1 MTCGIRFLA
10 RLSSLVVGA
19 ALVLCASPAPLVA
32 QGQATTG
39 IIRGV
44 VTDPNGAPVANASV
58 ILHEAHTNFTRT
70 LTTDAGGNFTGTLLP
85 LGTYDVTARSVGFAE
100 VKRTGISLGVGET
113 VALRLPLAAVTLA
126 AVTVEA
132 TQPVVNV
139 TQSAAATPLSA
150 EAVTGLPNNGRNF
163 INLTLLTPNV
173 AIVQGPDGDELT
185 VAGQRGIHNNVSVDG
200 ADFNNSFFGEQRG
213 GQRPAFTFNLDA
225 VQELVVVA
233 GGANAEFGRSS
244 GGFVNVIT
252 KSGTNETR
260 GSLHYFGKFDAVS
273 GTPEHTSPSGQVQK
287 FNPDFSQNQFGFTL
301 GGPLKRDKV
310 FYFLAY
316 DQQIYDDVKQKSRP
330 PSPQLDSLKTFLAGR
345 YPELANE
352 FGPISRTNNARAAL
366 AKFDFRLSE
375 RHNLSLKYN
384 YTWAEQKNGTF
395 DVDTWGASANG
406 LEQSHSHAVNG
417 SLVSFLSS
425 RTSNELRFQFSR
437 EDRPRPYDG
446 PNNHLGDTVGVSSI
460 FGSGVPFHDT
470 DVDPLHSLRFGLPFF
485 LPIRD
490 DHDTRVQLLDNV
502 SISRGNHLIKFGGE
516 WNRTS
521 TTQVF
526 VGFAGGRMAFT
537 SVHGF
542 ENFVN
547 QGSHYIECSDNTS
560 GVYPLFNCSGGAT
573 ITGPVILYLQQSG
586 VGSNTV
592 EQAGTQT
599 ITQNELAVFLQD
611 TWKPSAKLTLNYGLR
626 WEAQIEPDPITPPSQ
641 VYFAPWIDSTVVGP
655 KGRVTFPSD
664 GTIPSD
670 KKMWQPRL
678 GLAWDP
684 NANGQQV
691 FRFNAG
697 LFYARIPGLNLASV
711 RSTNGSLGQTLFG
724 SSGTVG
730 FLPPPAFDSLLP
742 LSTGTPFQPTVYVV
756 DRNFQNPRTFNVTV
770 GYERQIAN
778 DLAAS
783 ISYTHARTD
792 HLTRFINR
800 NDPRFFNDTIGPFQ
814 SGPRAIGT
822 LFSVESSA
830 KSRYNG
836 VTIGLKRVLDP
847 NFQFDINY
855 TLSFD
860 KSDDDNE
867 RDPFTFRYAQVDSL
881 DKEYNWSDRDQ
892 RHRLNGW
899 FLAKVAGFFVNN
911 RVSYYSAQPA
921 SEKCGVGN
929 VGNGQRASSPQDRIC
944 RDGAAPDSGR
954 ILLRNT
960 IRKDNAYF
968 SWDIRISRPFPAG
981 ARGQLEAII
990 EIFNVTNA
998 DNFRDPASGTTYKNF
1013 DGTIRSGLGD
1023 PRQLQAGV
1031 RWVF

>member
-1 MTCGIRFLA
+1 MTCGTLV

-19 ALVLCASPAPLVA
+19 ALVLVGSPAPLSA

-44 VTDPNGAPVANASV
+44 VTDPNGAPVANATV
-58 ILHEAHTNFTRT
+58 LLHEAQTNFTRT
-70 LTTDAGGNFTGTLLP
+70 LTTDAAGNFTGTLLP
-85 LGTYDVTARSVGFAE
+85 LGTYDVTVRSVGYAE
-100 VKRTGISLGVGET
+100 VKQTGIALGVGET

-139 TQSAAATPLSA
+139 TQSAAATPLA
-150 EAVTGLPNNGRNF
+150 EQVVGGLPNNGRNF

-200 ADFNNSFFGEQRG
+200 ADFNNPFFGEQRG

-252 KSGTNETR
+252 KSGTNEVR

-273 GTPEHTSPSGQVQK
+273 GTPEHTSPTGAITR
-287 FNPDFSQNQFGFTL
+287 FEPDFSQNQFGFTL
-301 GGPLKRDKV
+301 GGPIKRDKA
-310 FYFLAY
+310 FFFLAY
-316 DQQIYDDVKQKSRP
+316 DQQVYDEVKQKSRP
-330 PSPQLDSLKTFLAGR
+330 SSPQLDSLKTFLTAR
-345 YPELANE
+345 YPVLATD
-352 FGPISRTNNARAAL
+352 FGPISRTNDARAAL
-366 AKFDFRLSE
+366 AKFDFRLSD

-384 YTWAEQKNGTF
+384 YTWSEQKNGTF

-406 LEQSHSHAVNG
+406 LEKDRSHAVNG

-425 RTSNELRFQFSR
+425 RTSNEFRFQYSR
-437 EDRPRPYDG
+437 EDRPRPYTG
-446 PNNHLGDTVGVSSI
+446 PTNPRGDTTGVSSI
-460 FGSGVPFHDT
+460 FGAAVPFHDT
-470 DVDPLHSLRFGLPFF
+470 DVDPANSFRFGLPFF

-502 SISRGNHLIKFGGE
+502 SIARGNHLIKVGGE
-516 WNRTS
+516 WNRTA

-547 QGSHYIECSDNTS
+547 QGSHYIECSDGTS
-560 GVYPLFNCSGGAT
+560 GVFPGFNCTAPAT

-586 VGSNTV
+586 VGATTV
-592 EQAGTQT
+592 EQAGAQT
-599 ITQNELAVFLQD
+599 ITQNELAVYLQD

-641 VYFAPWIDSTVVGP
+641 VYFAPWIDSTVTNTR
-655 KGRVTFPSD
+655 GRFTFPSD
-664 GTIPSD
+664 GKIPSD

-678 GLAWDP
+678 GIAWDP
-684 NANGQQV
+684 NADGRQV
-691 FRFNAG
+691 LRFNAG
-697 LFYARIPGLNLASV
+697 IYYARIPGLNLASA
-711 RSTNGSLGQTLFG
+711 RSTNGSLGQTRFG
-724 SSGTVG
+724 SNVFG
-730 FLPPPAFDSLLP
+730 LPVPAYDSLLP
-742 LSTGTPFQPTVYVV
+742 PTTGTPFVPDVYVF
-756 DRNFQNPRTFNVTV
+756 DRNFQNPRTINLTV
-770 GYERQIAN
+770 GYERQVAN
-778 DLAAS
+778 DLSAS
-783 ISYTHARTD
+783 ISYTHARGD

-800 NDPRFFNDTIGPFQ
+800 NDAAFGNPFGGFASGGPFD
-814 SGPRAIGT
+814 IGT
-822 LFSVESSA
+822 LWTVESSA

-836 VTIGLKRVLDP
+836 VTVGLRRVLDP
-847 NFQFDINY
+847 RLQFDVNY

-867 RDPFTFRYAQVDSL
+867 RDPFTLRYAKVDSL
-881 DKEYNWSDRDQ
+881 GREYNWSDRDQ
-892 RHRLNGW
+892 RHRVNGW
-899 FLAKVAGFFVNN
+899 MLAKVFGFYFNN

-921 SEKCGVGN
+921 SETCVGN
-929 VGNGQRASSPQDRIC
+929 QPSGIRAVSPQQRIC
-944 RDGAAPDSGR
+944 ADGH

-981 ARGQLEAII
+981 ARGQLEAMV

-1031 RWVF
+1031 RWIF

>member
-1 MTCGIRFLA
+1 MTCGIRFLM
-10 RLSSLVVGA
+10 RLPVLLVGA
-19 ALVLCASPAPLVA
+19 ALALSASPAVSGA
-32 QGQATTG
+32 QSQATTG

-44 VTDPNGAPVANASV
+44 VTDPNGAPVGNAQV
-58 ILHEAHTNFTRT
+58 ILHETQTNFTRT
-70 LTTDAGGNFTGTLLP
+70 LTTDAAGNFTGTLLP
-85 LGTYDVTARSVGFAE
+85 LGTYDVTARSVGYAE
-100 VKRTGISLGVGET
+100 VKRTGIALSVGET
-113 VALRLPLAAVTLA
+113 VDLRLALAAVTLA

-132 TQPVVNV
+132 TQPVVDV
-139 TQSAAATPLSA
+139 TQAAAATPLNA
-150 EAVTGLPNNGRNF
+150 AAVSGLPNNGRNYL
-163 INLTLLTPNV
+163 NLTLLTPNV

-252 KSGTNETR
+252 KSGTNELK
-260 GSLHYFGKFDAVS
+260 GSLHYFGKFDALS
-273 GTPEHTSPSGQVQK
+273 GSPEHTFPSGAVQK
-287 FNPDFSQNQFGFTL
+287 FNPDFSQSQFGFTV
-301 GGPLKRDKV
+301 GGPLKRDRV

-330 PSPQLDSLKTFLAGR
+330 SSPQLDSLKTFLAAR
-345 YPELANE
+345 YPELANDY
-352 FGPISRTNNARAAL
+352 GPISRTNDARAAL
-366 AKFDFRLSE
+366 AKFDFRLSDK
-375 RHNLSLKYN
+375 HNLSLKYN
-384 YTWAEQKNGTF
+384 YTWSEQKNGTF

-425 RTSNELRFQFSR
+425 RTSNELRFQFAR
-437 EDRPRPYDG
+437 EDRPRPYTG
-446 PNNHLGDTVGVSSI
+446 PNNHLGDTTGVSSI
-460 FGSGVPFHDT
+460 FGAAVPFHDT
-470 DVDPLHSLRFGLPFF
+470 DIDPGHAFRFGLPFF

-502 SISRGNHLIKFGGE
+502 SISRGNHLIKLGGE

-542 ENFVN
+542 ENFVT
-547 QGSHYIECSDNTS
+547 QGSHYIECSDGSS
-560 GVYPLFNCSGGAT
+560 GVYPGFTCPAGTT

-586 VGSNTV
+586 VGTNTV

-599 ITQNELAVFLQD
+599 ITQNELALFLQD

-626 WEAQIEPDPITPPSQ
+626 WEAQIEPDPITPPST
-641 VYFAPWIDSTVVGP
+641 VFFSPWIDSTVVNAQGSF
-655 KGRVTFPSD
+655 TFPSD

-678 GLAWDP
+678 GIAWDP
-684 NANGQQV
+684 SADGRQV
-691 FRFNAG
+691 VRVNAG
-697 LFYARIPGLNLASV
+697 LYYARIPALNLASV

-756 DRNFQNPRTFNVTV
+756 DRNFENPRTLNLTV
-770 GYERQIAN
+770 GYERELSG

-800 NDPRFFNDTIGPFQ
+800 NDAVFGSPFG
-814 SGPRAIGT
+814 SGPTAIGS
-822 LFSVESSA
+822 LFTVESSA

-836 VTIGLKRVLDP
+836 VTVGLKRVLDP
-847 NFQFDINY
+847 NFQFDVNY

-860 KSDDDNE
+860 KADDDNE
-867 RDPFTFRYAQVDSL
+867 RDPFTFRYAQADSL
-881 DKEYNWSDRDQ
+881 GKEYNWSDRDQ
-892 RHRLNGW
+892 RHRFNGW
-899 FLAKVAGFFVNN
+899 FLAKVFGFYLNN

-921 SEKCGVGN
+921 SASCGPRPGN
-929 VGNGQRASSPQDRIC
+929 PFAPPAGARAVSPADRIC
-944 RDGAAPDSGR
+944 ADGH
-954 ILLRNT
+954 ILQRNT
-960 IRKDNAYF
+960 IRKGNAYV
-968 SWDIRISRPFPAG
+968 SWDVRLSRPIPAG
-981 ARGQLEAII
+981 PRGQLEVLI
-990 EIFNVTNA
+990 EIFNLTNA
-998 DNFRDPASGTTYKNF
+998 DNFKDPAAGTTFLNF

-1031 RWVF
+1031 RWLF

>member
-1 MTCGIRFLA
+1 MTCGTRALA

-19 ALVLCASPAPLVA
+19 AVMLLGPPAPLGA

-44 VTDPNGAPVANASV
+44 VTDPNGAPVANATV
-58 ILHEAHTNFTRT
+58 VLHEGQTNFTRT
-70 LTTDAGGNFTGTLLP
+70 LTTDAAGNFTGTLLP
-85 LGTYDVTARSVGFAE
+85 LGIYDVTARSVGYAE
-100 VKRTGISLGVGET
+100 AKRTGIALRVGET
-113 VALRLPLAAVTLA
+113 VHLRLPLAAVTLA

-132 TQPVVNV
+132 ARPVVDV

-150 EAVTGLPNNGRNF
+150 DAVTGLPNNGRNF
-163 INLTLLTPNV
+163 LNLTLLTPNV

-200 ADFNNSFFGEQRG
+200 ADFNNPFFGEQRG

-233 GGANAEFGRSS
+233 GGANAEFGRSA

-252 KSGTNETR
+252 KSGTNQVR
-260 GSLHYFGKFDAVS
+260 GTLHYFGKFDALS
-273 GTPEHTSPSGQVQK
+273 GTPQHTSPAGLTSR
-287 FNPDFSQNQFGFTL
+287 FEPDFSQNQFGFTL
-301 GGPLKRDKV
+301 GGPLKRDRA
-310 FYFLAY
+310 FFFLAY
-316 DQQIYDDVKQKSRP
+316 DQQIYDEVKQKSRP
-330 PSPQLDSLKTFLAGR
+330 QSAAFDSLRNFLLSR
-345 YPELANE
+345 YPVLAND
-352 FGPISRTNNARAAL
+352 FTPISRTNDARAAL
-366 AKFDFRLSE
+366 AKFDFRLSD

-384 YTWAEQKNGTF
+384 YTWSEQRNGTF

-406 LEQSHSHAVNG
+406 LEKDYSHAVNG

-425 RTSNELRFQFSR
+425 RTSNEFRFQYSR
-437 EDRPRPYDG
+437 EDRPRPYPG
-446 PNNHLGDTVGVSSI
+446 PTNPLGDTSGVSSI
-460 FGSGVPFHDT
+460 FGPSVPFHDT
-470 DVDPLHSLRFGLPFF
+470 DIDTLRAFRFGLPFF
-485 LPIRD
+485 LPIKD

-502 SISRGNHLIKFGGE
+502 SIARGNHLIKFGGE
-516 WNRTS
+516 WNRTA

-526 VGFAGGRMAFT
+526 VGFAGGKMAFT
-537 SVHGF
+537 SVTGF
-542 ENFVN
+542 INFVN
-547 QGSHYIECSDNTS
+547 NGSHYIECSNGSS
-560 GVYPLFNCSGGAT
+560 GVSPGFTCPVGTT
-573 ITGPVILYLQQSG
+573 ITGPVSLYLQQSG
-586 VGSNTV
+586 VGSTTV

-599 ITQNELAVFLQD
+599 LTQNELALYLQD

-626 WEAQIEPDPITPPSQ
+626 WEAQIQPDVRTPPSQ
-641 VYFAPWIDSTVVGP
+641 VFFAPWIDSTVVNAQGSF
-655 KGRVTFPSD
+655 TFPSD
-664 GTIPSD
+664 GRIPSD
-670 KKMWQPRL
+670 KKMLQPRL
-678 GLAWDP
+678 GIAWDP
-684 NANGQQV
+684 NADGRQV
-691 FRFNAG
+691 VRINAG
-697 LFYARIPGLNLASV
+697 IYHARIPGLNLASV

-742 LSTGTPFQPTVYVV
+742 LSTGTPFQPQVYVV
-756 DRNFQNPRTFNVTV
+756 DRDFQNPRTINLTV
-770 GYERQIAN
+770 GYERQVAS

-783 ISYTHARTD
+783 ITYTHARGD

-800 NDPRFFNDTIGPFQ
+800 NDAVFGSPFG
-814 SGPRAIGT
+814 SGPTAIGQ
-822 LFSVESSA
+822 LFTVESSA

-836 VTIGLKRVLDP
+836 VTVGLHRVLDP
-847 NFQFDINY
+847 NLQFDVNY

-867 RDPFTFRYAQVDSL
+867 RDPFTFRYARVDSL

-892 RHRLNGW
+892 RHRVNAWL
-899 FLAKVAGFFVNN
+899 LSKIAGFYLNN

-921 SEKCGVGN
+921 SEQCGRTGPLTNQPTGV
-929 VGNGQRASSPQDRIC
+929 RALSPQQRIC
-944 RDGAAPDSGR
+944 PDGH

-981 ARGQLEAII
+981 PRGQLEAMV
-990 EIFNVTNA
+990 EVFNITNA
-998 DNFRDPASGTTYKNF
+998 DNFRDPAAATNYLNF

>member
-1 MTCGIRFLA
+1 MLA
-10 RLSSLVVGA
+10 GA
-19 ALVLCASPAPLVA
+19 ALALRGAAAPLAA
-32 QGQATTG
+32 QSQATTG

-44 VTDPNGAPVANASV
+44 VSDPTGSPVANAQV
-58 ILHEAHTNFTRT
+58 FLHETQTNFTRT
-70 LTTDAGGNFTGTLLP
+70 LTTDAAGNFTGTLLP
-85 LGTYDVTARSVGFAE
+85 LGTYEATARAVGFAE
-100 VKRTGISLGVGET
+100 SKRTGIPLGVGET
-113 VALRLPLAAVTLA
+113 VDLRLQLAAVTLA
-126 AVTVEA
+126 PVTVEA
-132 TQPVVNV
+132 TRPVVEV
-139 TQSAAATPLSA
+139 TKAEASTPLAAQVVS
-150 EAVTGLPNNGRNF
+150 GLPNNGRNF

-225 VQELVVVA
+225 VQEVVVVE
-233 GGANAEFGRSS
+233 GPANAEFGRASA
-244 GGFVNVIT
+244 GFVNVIT
-252 KSGTNETR
+252 KSGTNETK

-273 GTPEHTSPSGQVQK
+273 GSPEHTFPSGQVQK
-287 FNPDFSQNQFGFTL
+287 FSPDFSQNQFGFTL
-301 GGPLKRDKV
+301 GGPLKRDRV

-316 DQQIYDDVKQKSRP
+316 DQQIYDDVKQKGRP
-330 PSPQLDSLKTFLAGR
+330 SSPQLDSLKTFLAGR
-345 YPELANE
+345 YPELAND
-352 FGPISRTNNARAAL
+352 FGSISRTNDARAAL
-366 AKFDFRLSE
+366 AKFDFRLSD

-384 YTWAEQKNGTF
+384 YTWSEQKNGTF

-406 LEQSHSHAVNG
+406 LEKDRSHAVNG

-425 RTSNELRFQFSR
+425 RTSNEFRFQYAR
-437 EDRPRPYDG
+437 EDRPRPYTG
-446 PNNHLGDTVGVSSI
+446 PNNHLGDTTGVSSI
-460 FGSGVPFHDT
+460 FGAAVPFHDT
-470 DVDPLHSLRFGLPFF
+470 DVDTTHAFRFGLPFF

-490 DHDTRVQLLDNV
+490 DHDTRIQVLDNV
-502 SISRGNHLIKFGGE
+502 SIARGNHLIKFGGE
-516 WNRTS
+516 WNRTA

-526 VGFAGGRMAFT
+526 VGFAGGRIAFN
-537 SVHGF
+537 SVYGF
-542 ENFVN
+542 EQFVDS
-547 QGSHYIECSDNTS
+547 GSHWVQCADGTH
-560 GVYPLFNCSGGAT
+560 GVYPTTTTCAGSS
-573 ITGPVILYLQQSG
+573 IVGPVNLYLQQSG
-586 VGSNTV
+586 VGSTTV

-599 ITQNELAVFLQD
+599 ITQNEFALYLQD

-641 VYFAPWIDSTVVGP
+641 VFFAPWIDSTVTNA
-655 KGRVTFPSD
+655 KGRFTFPSD

-678 GLAWDP
+678 GIAWDP
-684 NANGQQV
+684 NADGRQV
-691 FRFNAG
+691 LRLSAG
-697 LFYARIPGLNLASV
+697 LNYARIPALNLASV

-724 SSGTVG
+724 SSATVG

-756 DRNFQNPRTFNVTV
+756 DRNFQNPRTLNLTV
-770 GYERQIAN
+770 GYERQVAG
-778 DLAAS
+778 DLAAFV
-783 ISYTHARTD
+783 SYHHARTD

-800 NDPRFFNDTIGPFQ
+800 NDPIFGSPFG
-814 SGPRAIGT
+814 SGPTAIGT
-822 LFSVESSA
+822 LFTVESSA
-830 KSRYNG
+830 RSRYNG
-836 VTIGLKRVLDP
+836 VTVGLRRVLDP
-847 NFQFDINY
+847 NLQFNVNY

-881 DKEYNWSDRDQ
+881 NKEYNWSDRDQ
-892 RHRLNGW
+892 RHRFNGW
-899 FLAKVAGFFVNN
+899 ALAKVFGFYLNN

-921 SEKCGVGN
+921 SETCVGN
-929 VGNGQRASSPQDRIC
+929 QPSGMRATSPAQRVCA
-944 RDGAAPDSGR
+944 DGH

-968 SWDIRISRPFPAG
+968 SWDIRVSRPFAAG
-981 ARGQLEAII
+981 PRGQLEALV
-990 EIFNVTNA
+990 EIFNITNA
-998 DNFRDPASGTTYKNF
+998 DNFKDPAAGTNYLNF